1 MLFIIIFNKNNTFF
15 RKTKGVPSLKSYIIH
30 FLRHGM
36 TDSNVKG
43 IYTGTT
49 DIPLCE
55 EGKKQLAELLDK
67 YDYGKPDLIFT
78 SPLIRCKQTAHIIF
92 GEDARLNV
100 VDGLHEL
107 SMGDFEGK
115 TAEQVIDMPG
125 YTDWVQGKCPPPN
138 GESNKDF
145 ATRICTAFV
154 QTVREIMKTGLTE
167 SVIVAHGG
175 VIMTLLS
182 VYGIS
187 DSPDETGL
195 RWMANNGR
203 GFTIRITPSIWMR
216 TGMFEILSEYPL
228 GSSDEPDL
236 SINPVKKGAFSFVI
250 DEDKQELNF
259 TEDIDDGAD
268 ENTDYDDL
276 DGE

>member
-1 MLFIIIFNKNNTFF
+1 M
-15 RKTKGVPSLKSYIIH
+15 KSYIIH
-30 FLRHGM
+30 LLRHGM

-55 EGKKQLAELLDK
+55 DGISQLIELRDK

-107 SMGDFEGK
+107 SMGDYEGK

-203 GFTIRITPSIWMR
+203 GFTIRVTPSIWMR

>member
-1 MLFIIIFNKNNTFF
+1 M
-15 RKTKGVPSLKSYIIH
+15 KSYIIH

-36 TDSNVKG
+36 TESNIKG

-55 EGKKQLAELLDK
+55 KGENQLVELREK

-78 SPLIRCKQTAHIIF
+78 SPLTRCKQTAHIIF
-92 GEDARLNV
+92 GEKARLNV

-115 TAEQVIDMPG
+115 TAEQVMDLPG

-187 DSPDETGL
+187 DVPDETGL

-203 GFTIRITPSIWMR
+203 GFTVRITPSIWMR

-236 SINPVKKGAFSFVI
+236 SINPVKKGAFSFVV
-250 DEDKQELNF
+250 DEDKQDLNYAEDAFDDEEDELS
-259 TEDIDDGAD
+259 
-268 ENTDYDDL
+268 

>member
-1 MLFIIIFNKNNTFF
+1 M
-15 RKTKGVPSLKSYIIH
+15 KSYIIH
-30 FLRHGM
+30 LLRHGM

-55 EGKKQLAELLDK
+55 EGEKQLAELRDK

-78 SPLIRCKQTAHIIF
+78 SPLMRCKQTAHIIY
-92 GEDARLNV
+92 GENARLNV

-115 TAEQVIDMPG
+115 TAEQVLDMPG

-145 ATRICTAFV
+145 ATRVCTAFV

-187 DSPDETGL
+187 DSPDDTGL

-203 GFTIRITPSIWMR
+203 GFTIRVTPSIWMR
-216 TGMFEILSEYPL
+216 TGMVEILSEYPK
-228 GSSDEPDL
+228 GSADEPDL

-250 DEDKQELNF
+250 DEDKQELNYAEE
-259 TEDIDDGAD
+259 TEEDADDD
-268 ENTDYDDL
+268 TDYDDF